1 MTKSERLFYILNLLK
16 ERGSIHVEELARKC
30 DVSPRTVYRD
40 IDTLLHMGI
49 RIDYNNGYRLAPN
62 SVLPGEE
69 LDATDFSIIN
79 CCLRNSLL
87 YKDQYFKERIDA
99 IEKKLRNYLQKD
111 IETSNANVILLEPTS
126 PAEQERDSYRKIAV
140 FLRAIQIKRKVRVL
154 EKNSSKNPVAYTPVA
169 VRFSEHDVS
178 LLMAGDRN
186 QLIEMPV
193 DTIESLELATIHF
206 THRPVELVASSEE

>member
-79 CCLRNSLL
+79 CCLHSSLL
-87 YKDQYFKERIDA
+87 YKDKYFKERIDS
-99 IEKKLRNYLQKD
+99 IEKKLRNYLRKD
-111 IETSNANVILLEPTS
+111 IEANMADVILLEPS
-126 PAEQERDSYRKIAV
+126 PHVDNVDTYSIIAV
-140 FLRAIQIKRKVRVL
+140 FFKAIQIRRKVRVL
-154 EKNSSKNPVAYTPVA
+154 EKNSSSHPVAYTPVA
-169 VRFSEHDVS
+169 VRFSEHDVT
-178 LLMAGDRN
+178 LLMAGDRK

-193 DTIESLELATIHF
+193 HTIESLELATIHF
-206 THRPVELVASSEE
+206 THRPVELVTSNEGQ